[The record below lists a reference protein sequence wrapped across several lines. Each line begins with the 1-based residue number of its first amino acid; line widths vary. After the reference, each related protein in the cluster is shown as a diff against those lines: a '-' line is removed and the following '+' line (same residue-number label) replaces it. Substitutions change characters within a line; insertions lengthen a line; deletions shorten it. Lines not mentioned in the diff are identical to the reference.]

1 MNRRLMPILTTL
13 LATTLIAIGL
23 PVTALASAHHDLA
36 ERLTVN
42 GEPMPVAEVR
52 ETPLDGFFEVRL
64 ENGETFYSDAQGK
77 HFLVGDIYEN
87 GENGLVN
94 LTEQR
99 RNAERA
105 ARLTQVPE
113 SERVIFRGTG
123 ERRAAITVFTD
134 TTCPYCRRL
143 HEEVPKLNEM
153 GVEVQY
159 LAFPR
164 AGMGSEGGRTLSQ
177 VWCSENRTEA
187 MTAAKRGETLP
198 NSPDCDNP
206 VEEQYHL
213 GMELGVQG
221 TPAIVMPDGRMVPGY
236 VPAERLVEM
245 LGLND

>member
-1 MNRRLMPILTTL
+1 MNRLLMSALTGLFAAALTGIAFSTTTL
-13 LATTLIAIGL
+13 
-23 PVTALASAHHDLA
+23 ASTHHELA

-64 ENGETFYSDAQGK
+64 ENGETFYSDAAGK
-77 HFLVGDIYEN
+77 HFLVGDLYEN
-87 GENGLVN
+87 SDAGLVN

-105 ARLTQVPE
+105 ERLAQVPE
-113 SERVIFRGTG
+113 SEQVIFRGPG
-123 ERRAAITVFTD
+123 ETRAVVKVFTD
-134 TTCPYCRRL
+134 TTCPYCRRF

-153 GVEVQY
+153 GIEIHY

-164 AGMGSEGGRTLSQ
+164 AGMGSEGGRALSQ
-177 VWCSENRTEA
+177 VWCADNRTEA
-187 MTAAKRGETLP
+187 MTTAKREEALS

-213 GMELGVQG
+213 GMEIGVQG

-236 VPAERLVEM
+236 VPAERLAAM